1 MTRIPKVM
9 LAVSLAAFAVGSV
22 VTFGYAEVP
31 PGWTVAMPVGA
42 VFLGL
47 FLVTLTL
54 QNEAARFDEEERAR
68 LTVTGRHVAKKSANV
83 SATAVTTASAHFT
96 PAHSN

>member
-54 QNEAARFDEEERAR
+54 QNEVARFDEEERAR
-68 LTVTGRHVAKKSANV
+68 SKLAGRHVAKSASV
-83 SATAVTTASAHFT
+83 SATAVSTASAHFT
-96 PAHSN
+96 PAHSS

>member
-1 MTRIPKVM
+1 MNRIPKLL
-9 LAVSLAAFAVGSV
+9 LAVSLAAFAGGAV
-22 VTFGYAEVP
+22 VTFGNAEVP

-47 FLVTLTL
+47 FLVALTL
-54 QNEAARFDEEERAR
+54 QKEVARFDEEERAR
-68 LTVTGRHVAKKSANV
+68 LKLAGRFVVRSVNASAKAV
-83 SATAVTTASAHFT
+83 STASAHFT